1 MHFET
6 RLTRMLGIRHP
17 IVMGGLTF
25 YGRAELASA
34 VANAGGLGML
44 TALTA
49 GSPDALARE
58 IERCRT
64 MTDQPF
70 GVNLTLLPT
79 ITPVP
84 YADYR
89 RVIIESGVGVVETAG
104 RAPTEHIEDFKAAGV
119 KVIHKCASVRHALA
133 AERMGVDVISIDGF
147 ECAGH
152 PGEEDIGGLVLIPAT
167 ADKIRIP
174 IIASGGFADG
184 RGLAAALALGAD
196 GINLGTRLCA
206 TKEAPS
212 HPNIKQIYVD
222 KDERGTNLI
231 FRSLK
236 NTARVVKNSVSDE
249 IIDRLAKP
257 GAEFSDVAELA
268 AGVRGREAL
277 VTGDTEGGVIWGGQ
291 SMGLIHDIPTCD
303 ELITRIVREA
313 GARIDLLQDS
323 RKSA

>member
-1 MHFET
+1 MWFET
-6 RLTRMLGIRHP
+6 RLTRLLGIRHP

-34 VANAGGLGML
+34 VSNTGALGML

-49 GSPDALARE
+49 GSPEALVRE
-58 IERCRT
+58 IERCRS
-64 MTDQPF
+64 MTDRPF

-79 ITPVP
+79 IAPVP
-84 YADYR
+84 YDEYR
-89 RVIIESGVGVVETAG
+89 RAIIESGVRVVETAG
-104 RAPTEHIEDFKAAGV
+104 RAPTDHIDDFKAAGV

-152 PGEEDIGGLVLIPAT
+152 PGEEDIGGLVLIPVT
-167 ADKIRIP
+167 ADKVRVP

-206 TKEAPS
+206 TQEAPS
-212 HPNIKQIYVD
+212 HPNIKQIYVE
-222 KDERGTNLI
+222 KDERQTNLI
-231 FRSLK
+231 LRSLK

-249 IIDRLAKP
+249 IVNRLAKP
-257 GAEFSDVAELA
+257 GSEFADIAELA
-268 AGVRGREAL
+268 AGVRGRDAL
-277 VTGDTEGGVIWGGQ
+277 VSGDSEGGVIWGGQ

-303 ELITRIVREA
+303 DLINRIVREA
-313 GARIDLLQDS
+313 GARIDLLQKG

>member
-6 RLTRMLGIRHP
+6 RLTRLLGIRHP

-34 VANAGGLGML
+34 VSNAGALGML

-49 GSPDALARE
+49 GSPEALARE

-64 MTDQPF
+64 MTDRPF

-89 RVIIESGVGVVETAG
+89 RVIIESGIRVVETAG
-104 RAPTEHIEDFKAAGV
+104 RAPAEHIEDFKAAGV

-167 ADKIRIP
+167 ADKVRIP

-206 TKEAPS
+206 TQEAPS
-212 HPNIKQIYVD
+212 HPNIKQLYVD

-249 IIDRLAKP
+249 IVNRLAKP
-257 GAEFSDVAELA
+257 GSEFSDVAELA

-291 SMGLIHDIPTCD
+291 SMGLIYDVPTCD
-303 ELITRIVREA
+303 ELITRIVLEA
-313 GARIDLLQDS
+313 GSRIDLLQGN

>member
-6 RLTRMLGIRHP
+6 RLTRLLGIRHP
-17 IVMGGLTF
+17 VVMGGLTF
-25 YGRAELASA
+25 YGRAELAST
-34 VANAGGLGML
+34 VANAGALGML

-58 IERCRT
+58 IERCRS

-89 RVIIESGVGVVETAG
+89 RVIIESGIRVVETAG

-119 KVIHKCASVRHALA
+119 KIIHKCASVRHALA

-152 PGEEDIGGLVLIPAT
+152 PGEEDIGGMVLIPAA
-167 ADKIRIP
+167 ADQVRIP

-206 TKEAPS
+206 TQEAPS
-212 HPNIKQIYVD
+212 HPNIKQMYVD

-236 NTARVVKNSVSDE
+236 NTARVVRNSVSDE
-249 IIDRLAKP
+249 IVNRLAKP
-257 GAEFSDVAELA
+257 GSEFSDVAELA
-268 AGVRGREAL
+268 AGARGREAL
-277 VTGDTEGGVIWGGQ
+277 ATGDTEGGVIWGGQ
-291 SMGLIHDIPTCD
+291 AMGLIHDIPTCD
-303 ELITRIVREA
+303 ELISRIVREA
-313 GARIDLLQDS
+313 SARIDLLQGS
-323 RKSA
+323 RKPA